1 MSASE
6 SRFTR
11 VFQAGEVIF
20 REGDE
25 GHTMFVVR
33 AGQVR
38 ITKHVRGGE
47 RTYATLGP
55 GEFFGEMAVL
65 SGRPRTATAVA
76 IGELTLL
83 ELDEKRFDNMIS
95 TQAEIAARIL
105 KKLARRLET
114 ADSLIAIL
122 TKRDPKTRVILGL
135 IREAEER
142 GVASSNDERRVIR
155 RNPEGFAEELG
166 VKVEELEEVLARL
179 TRLDIAK
186 PREDGSIELAGIG
199 RLTEF
204 LGFLESR
211 GVVRD

>member
-1 MSASE
+1 
-6 SRFTR
+6 
-11 VFQAGEVIF
+11 
-20 REGDE
+20 
-25 GHTMFVVR
+25 MFVVR

-47 RTYATLGP
+47 RTFATLGP

-76 IGELTLL
+76 VAELTLL
-83 ELDEKRFDNMIS
+83 ELDEKRFDTMIN

-105 KKLARRLET
+105 KKLARRLES
-114 ADSLIAIL
+114 ADSLITIL

-142 GVASSNDERRVIR
+142 SGSGSTDEARVIR
-155 RNPEGFAEELG
+155 RNQGEFAEELG
-166 VKVEELEEVLARL
+166 VKLAELEDVLARL
-179 TRLDIAK
+179 TRIGIAT
-186 PREDGSIELAGIG
+186 PRPDGSLELAGVA

-204 LGFLESR
+204 LGFLEAR
-211 GVVRD
+211 GIVHD